1 MVETRIQLHS
11 CVRAASFSIR
21 QSRPSRMDT
30 LGMPGDWA
38 LEREEAALSNI
49 KCQAA
54 YLQQRWQMADNPL
67 AGQ

>member
-1 MVETRIQLHS
+1 
-11 CVRAASFSIR
+11 
-21 QSRPSRMDT
+21 
-30 LGMPGDWA
+30 MPGDWA